1 MRLDILGC
9 RASTPAPGPDFVR
22 YGGDTS
28 CVAISPNGGMPSL
41 ILDAGTGLRHVG
53 ALLGDG
59 EAFRGT
65 ILLSHLHWDHTHG
78 LPFSPPIDTSDSV
91 VRLLM
96 PEQADD
102 PSVVLARAMSPPHF
116 PIGPD
121 QLNGDWE
128 IDFITEETH
137 EIESFEVTA
146 AEIFHKGGK
155 TLGYRISDNSSSLA
169 YMSDHSIG
177 DDGAMDLAEGVDL
190 LIHDA
195 QYTSEEQE
203 QKASFGHCS
212 IEQAIDLAEKAEV
225 GRLLLFHHDFNR
237 TDDEIDEM
245 LSDLRGSSVPVAA
258 AAQGQVWRI

>member
-9 RASTPAPGPDFVR
+9 RASTPAPGFDFVR

-28 CVAISPNGGMPSL
+28 CVAISRNGAPPSL
-41 ILDAGTGLRHVG
+41 ILDAGTGLRHLG
-53 ALLGDG
+53 ALLGEG

-65 ILLSHLHWDHTHG
+65 IVLSHLHWDHTHG
-78 LPFSPPIDTSDSV
+78 LPFSPPIDTEDSE

-96 PEQADD
+96 PEQEDEA
-102 PSVVLARAMSPPHF
+102 SVVLARAMSPPHF

-121 QLNGDWE
+121 QLNGDWA
-128 IDFITEETH
+128 IDVITEETH
-137 EIESFEVTA
+137 EIEGFEVTA
-146 AEIFHKGGK
+146 AEISHKGGK
-155 TLGYRISDNSSSLA
+155 TLGYRISDGSSSLA
-169 YMSDHSIG
+169 YMADHSVG
-177 DDGAMDLAEGVDL
+177 DDGAVDLAKGADL

-195 QYTSEEQE
+195 QYTNEEQE

-237 TDDEIDEM
+237 TDDEIDEIHAA
-245 LSDLRGSSVPVAA
+245 LQAGPVAVTA
-258 AAQGQVWRI
+258 AAQGQTWHI